1 MKTPEDVIN
10 RFINEENVKFNQ
22 ERDDWVIE
30 AMEEYAKLYHESKVK
45 ELNIPAVRC
54 SRLSPE
60 EIFLKDI
67 KSLINNL
74 LIDNPNYKNDYYFKG
89 SYTMNILKLIK
100 DTKNRAKYILERID
114 DIEHL
119 VKME

>member
-45 ELNIPAVRC
+45 K
-54 SRLSPE
+54 
-60 EIFLKDI
+60 FLKMCGVKFNFKYLYI
-67 KSLINNL
+67 K
-74 LIDNPNYKNDYYFKG
+74 
-89 SYTMNILKLIK
+89 
-100 DTKNRAKYILERID
+100 
-114 DIEHL
+114 
-119 VKME
+119 